1 MHLLRFLN
9 KSLKMHIFY
18 FLQNVSF
25 MRLITLYGTIFLKSP
40 SLLNIVSYRGIL
52 ITIMF
57 SVLSTSIGAF
67 ADTIDNYVS
76 IANHITSMEMKAD
89 RDAQTWARSAR
100 NVLAITNESI
110 AETLIEANRIAT
122 NDGHPI
128 FCLAKD
134 ATLDASIIKSLL
146 EKALK
151 TNPELQNDKTRPTI
165 SVVATNAVR
174 DAFPCKTN
182 IIGGLH

>member
-9 KSLKMHIFY
+9 ESLKMHIFY

-25 MRLITLYGTIFLKSP
+25 MRLIVTTIF
-40 SLLNIVSYRGIL
+40 
-52 ITIMF
+52 F
-57 SVLSTSIGAF
+57 SVLSTSMSAF
-67 ADTIDNYVS
+67 ADTIDNYAS
-76 IANHITSMEMKAD
+76 IANHITSMEIKAD

-122 NDGHPI
+122 NEGHPI
-128 FCLAKD
+128 FCLTKD
-134 ATLDASIIKSLL
+134 TTLDASIIKSLL